1 MVLLLLE
8 VWKLLIGDNHCFYN
22 SGTNCGGG
30 ASCTNNKFGDPG
42 FINPDTGNYHIG
54 LASAAIDQGIDAKV
68 LTDIYREPRPLR
80 FGCDIGADE
89 LPFPPVANFTGPT
102 SSWIDDKVQFIN
114 TTIVTGTVSYS
125 WDFGDGT
132 TNSNTNPTHTYVSPG
147 NYEVSLLATNNAG
160 SSSANNNIVVY
171 GPSFT
176 SSNPDWLGQTT
187 IFTNTSLTSGT
198 ATYLWSFGDGS
209 NSSLENPIHKFSI
222 PGEYPATLFLTKSVR
237 SDVANNVVLVYGIP
251 SVDFIASPLKGPLLL
266 TVLFTDTTTT
276 IPNGDPTI
284 SYVWDF
290 GDGDTSIL
298 SNPVHTYWLT
308 GTYTIT
314 LEGSNAGGSNIL
326 TRENF
331 IEVL

>member
-114 TTIVTGTVSYS
+114 KSTCALVTHNIDRLPAHRTEVIGPAGTWQPY
-125 WDFGDGT
+125 
-132 TNSNTNPTHTYVSPG
+132 
-147 NYEVSLLATNNAG
+147 
-160 SSSANNNIVVY
+160 
-171 GPSFT
+171 
-176 SSNPDWLGQTT
+176 LGFLPITD
-187 IFTNTSLTSGT
+187 
-198 ATYLWSFGDGS
+198 DGS
-209 NSSLENPIHKFSI
+209 
-222 PGEYPATLFLTKSVR
+222 V
-237 SDVANNVVLVYGIP
+237 
-251 SVDFIASPLKGPLLL
+251 
-266 TVLFTDTTTT
+266 
-276 IPNGDPTI
+276 
-284 SYVWDF
+284 
-290 GDGDTSIL
+290 
-298 SNPVHTYWLT
+298 
-308 GTYTIT
+308 
-314 LEGSNAGGSNIL
+314 
-326 TRENF
+326 
-331 IEVL
+331 